1 MVEERK
7 REEGGERER
16 KRKYEQEKG
25 RKRITTISALL
36 LSTRSS

>member
-1 MVEERK
+1 MVEEGK
-7 REEGGERER
+7 KEERGERE
-16 KRKYEQEKG
+16 RKYEQEKG